1 MKKTILF
8 LLLFYQIQSI
18 GQTKYYQNLFD
29 DSFPMEHSVDRD
41 QITIYSECTEEME
54 GLLLMY
60 EATADIKYLQ
70 VFVQYAKN
78 VIDKRDDL
86 RDVIPSEAPNSSG
99 MPYYSAYGPC
109 DTKITNFLGESSPT
123 WSSNH
128 YNAIVDSG
136 SPYPNQH
143 DNYLI
148 LYPLIKF
155 YNLVKNNATLQL
167 INVNSTGTDAM
178 YHYQYMAPVKNF
190 NYVAEQFLERATET
204 IEYYDS
210 AALGLWV
217 PGSGAYKE
225 FNFTSEQYNGSA
237 RYPNHILPMN
247 MQASIGRTLLE
258 FYKATNYSAYHDKI
272 RAIGIYIK
280 SNTTVNTTTNSKSWH
295 YWGGIDPDVVQGV
308 TKPLRE
314 DVPHSSIT
322 ALFPLECY
330 KSGITLANGNN
341 QLLFNQTD
349 ILQYTNT
356 FTKDIYHDVLIL
368 KEGITHQDTD
378 PVWIFDFKK
387 NINLTTNI
395 LPNKNLYLYEHWVA
409 YTEIDPNIYQML
421 SDFNTSIFYQS
432 PNAGR
437 SSYLKNHKTLAYLA
451 KYDQKFVP
459 IAAEH
464 GWGIPSNW
472 AGISKGNFD
481 GDLSDGYEFVFLRN
495 YDHKIIIQNK
505 KPNEGHLEATMPSL
519 EPNSGSGLFSDNF
532 DYDYKWV
539 GVTAGDFYGDEKS
552 EIIAL
557 SNCAVEGRNG
567 FYTFNV
573 NNINGNGSTINFE
586 QTKSGLGFGVLS
598 DWAGITAG
606 NFVNDSY
613 NKEDFIILRNID
625 KRFYL
630 YKSNGVDV
638 QYVTS
643 ITLDSILLGE
653 GNIGNNSV
661 IKGVSSGNLDGN
673 LSNGDELAILVDG
686 DSSNKTGL
694 YIYSINELGENTPL
708 TLIAKS
714 IGWGTGG
721 EFKGLAVGDFDN
733 NGKDEVIMH
742 RNFDAH
748 YRVYELNITN
758 TALQSAGADLF
769 NTLQTE
775 NNVLCGGNFDATS
788 ENDELISLRNT
799 DSGIIM
805 YSSSI
810 LTNSILEKRNT
821 GVISNVSP
829 KFDTIQN
836 FSIFP
841 NPTNEIIN
849 ITSKD
854 NSMECFFTIYDS
866 QGINIKEGVLKNYSS
881 GIEVSNLKKGL
892 YFIKLKSNNS
902 QETIKLIKI

>member
-1 MKKTILF
+1 MKKIV
-8 LLLFYQIQSI
+8 LLLIVFYQMQSI
-18 GQTKYYQNLFD
+18 AQTKYYQRLFD

-60 EATADIKYLQ
+60 EATGDVKYLQ

-86 RDVIPSEAPNSSG
+86 RDVIPSEAPNSPS
-99 MPYYSAYGPC
+99 MPYYAAYGPC
-109 DTKITNFLGESSPT
+109 DTKIINFLGVASPT

-128 YNAIVDSG
+128 YNAVADSG

-155 YNLVKNNATLQL
+155 YNLVKNDEALQS
-167 INVNSTGTDAM
+167 INVNSSGTDAM

-190 NYVAEQFLERATET
+190 NYVAEQFLDRALET

-210 AALGLWV
+210 ATLGLWLS
-217 PGSGAYKE
+217 GSGAYRE
-225 FNFTSEQYNGSA
+225 FNFTSAQYNGSA

-258 FYKATNYSAYHDKI
+258 LYKATNATDYHDKV
-272 RAIGIYIK
+272 RAIGTYLK
-280 SNTTVNTTTNSKSWH
+280 SKTTVNTATNSKSWH
-295 YWGGIDPDVVQGV
+295 YWGGVDPDVVQGV

-322 ALFPLECY
+322 ALFPLACY
-330 KSGITLANGNN
+330 KNGITVANGNS
-341 QLLFNQTD
+341 QLLFSQTD
-349 ILQYTNT
+349 ITQYTNT
-356 FTKDIYHDVLIL
+356 FTKDIYQDVLIL
-368 KEGITHQDTD
+368 KEGVTHQDTD
-378 PVWIFDFKK
+378 PVWVFDFKK
-387 NINLTTNI
+387 NTNLVTSVI
-395 LPNKNLYLYEHWVA
+395 PNKNLYLYEYWIA
-409 YTEIDPNIYQML
+409 YSEIDPNIYQML
-421 SDFNTSIFYQS
+421 SDFTTSVFYQS
-432 PNAGR
+432 SNAGR

-451 KYDQKFVP
+451 RYDQKFVP

-464 GWGIPSNW
+464 GWGNPSNW
-472 AGISKGNFD
+472 AGVAKGNFD
-481 GDLSDGYEFVFLRN
+481 GDSGDGSEFVFLRN
-495 YDHKIIIQNK
+495 YDHKIMIQNK
-505 KPNEGHLEATMPSL
+505 SLTEARLETTIPSID
-519 EPNSGSGLFSDNF
+519 PNSGSGLFSDNV
-532 DYDYKWV
+532 DYDYKWT
-539 GVTAGDFYGDEKS
+539 GVAAGDFYGDEKS

-557 SNCAVEGRNG
+557 SNCAVGGRNG

-573 NNINGNGSTINFE
+573 NGGTINFE
-586 QTKSGLGFGVLS
+586 QAKSGLGFGVLS

-606 NFVNDSY
+606 DFVSDTY
-613 NKEDFIILRNID
+613 NKEDFITVRNVD

-643 ITLDSILLGE
+643 LPLDSTLLGE
-653 GNIGNNSV
+653 GNIGTNSV
-661 IKGVSSGNLDGN
+661 VKAIASGNLDGN
-673 LSNGDELAILVDG
+673 LSNGDELAVLVDG
-686 DSSNKTGL
+686 SSSSNTGL
-694 YIYSINELGENTPL
+694 YVYNINDTGGSTPL

-721 EFKGLAVGDFDN
+721 AFKGLAVGDFDN
-733 NGKDEVIMH
+733 NGKDEVVMH

-748 YRVYELNITN
+748 YRAYELNTAN
-758 TALQSAGADLF
+758 TAFQSAGADLF

-775 NNVLCGGNFDATS
+775 DNILCGGNFDPTS
-788 ENDELISLRNT
+788 ENDELLSLRNT

-805 YSSSI
+805 YSNSVY
-810 LTNSILEKRNT
+810 TNSSVPENT
-821 GVISNVSP
+821 NIELASEISKESGTVP
-829 KFDTIQN
+829 T

-841 NPTNEIIN
+841 NPADEMVN
-849 ITSKD
+849 IASRSNFT
-854 NSMECFFTIYDS
+854 ECHFIIYDA
-866 QGINIKEGVLKNYSS
+866 QGISLKEGVLKNTSS
-881 GIEVSNLKKGL
+881 SIDVSNWRKGL
-892 YFIKLKSNNS
+892 YFIQLKSNTT
-902 QETIKLIKI
+902 QETIKLLIN